1 MVSSVFFEHW
11 SPNVGVTPYMI
22 YTKPQDHVIKITAL
36 NFGRGATTVVDGLDM
51 PFGLAIDHYG
61 QNLYWTDQG
70 TYSIGV
76 ASITSAIIGR
86 VRAG

>member
-1 MVSSVFFEHW
+1 
-11 SPNVGVTPYMI
+11 MI

-36 NFGRGATTVVDGLDM
+36 DFGRGATTVVDGLDM

-70 TYSIGV
+70 KINL
-76 ASITSAIIGR
+76 SAAAATFSLQICKNAIFHLL
-86 VRAG
+86 ALNEIL

>member
-1 MVSSVFFEHW
+1 
-11 SPNVGVTPYMI
+11 MI

-36 NFGRGATTVVDGLDM
+36 DFGRGATTVVDGLDM

-70 TYSIGV
+70 KINPHTPDRFTPSHAHCAKNCG
-76 ASITSAIIGR
+76 SALTHR
-86 VRAG
+86 

>member
-1 MVSSVFFEHW
+1 
-11 SPNVGVTPYMI
+11 MI

-36 NFGRGATTVVDGLDM
+36 DFGRGATTVVDGLDM

-70 TYSIGV
+70 KIYP
-76 ASITSAIIGR
+76 SAAAATAMKSTCLERNSLKFDINS
-86 VRAG
+86 